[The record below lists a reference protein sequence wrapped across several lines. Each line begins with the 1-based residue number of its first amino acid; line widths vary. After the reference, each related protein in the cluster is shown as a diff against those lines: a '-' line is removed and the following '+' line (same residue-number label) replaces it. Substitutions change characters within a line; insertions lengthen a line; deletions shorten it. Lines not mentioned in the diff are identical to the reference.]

1 MIVGI
6 GNNYQVGKDTAAQ
19 ALCRDLG
26 YRRVAFADK
35 LKDLA
40 FDIDPLVTSQTMT
53 VNVGAGRGRLRWLV
67 QGVGWDDAK
76 KMYPEV
82 REFLQRLG
90 SAGRKLFGQD
100 FWIEQALAGA
110 EPGERVVV
118 SDVRYRNEAEAIK
131 ARGGIVIQI
140 QRPGYHGDDH
150 PSERDFDDWDGWDHV
165 IVNDG
170 SLKDLELKVVETVR
184 AEIKREAEYSE
195 AVDHELGYES
205 TTEDGTD

>member
-6 GNNYQVGKDTAAQ
+6 GNNYQVGKDSAAL

-26 YRRVAFADK
+26 FRRVAFADK

-40 FDIDPLVTSQTMT
+40 LEADPLVTSSTMT
-53 VNVGAGRGRLRWLV
+53 VNIGAGRGRLKWLV
-67 QGVGWDDAK
+67 QGVGWDEAK
-76 KMYPEV
+76 RIYPEV

-90 SAGRKLFGQD
+90 AAARNVFGD
-100 FWIEQALAGA
+100 EFWIEQALAGI

-131 ARGGIVIQI
+131 ALGGIVIQI
-140 QRPGYHGDDH
+140 ERPGFHGDSH
-150 PSERDFDDWDGWDHV
+150 PSERDFDEWDGWDHV

-170 SLKDLELKVVETVR
+170 SLKDLELKVVELVR
-184 AEIKREAEYSE
+184 PTLKPR
-195 AVDHELGYES
+195 
-205 TTEDGTD
+205 TTS